1 MKINIAAK
9 ISNTTVQAYR
19 NTINFLMVLKQL
31 EMHGC
36 ALSTVATDGLVL
48 KNQAISSTHSADQIF
63 ILLD

>member
-1 MKINIAAK
+1 MKITIDAK

-36 ALSTVATDGLVL
+36 VLSTVATDGLVL
-48 KNQAISSTHSADQIF
+48 KHQAISSTHSAEEIF
-63 ILLD
+63 MLLD